1 MVSVPLPTVVLAQT
15 EQISPPCVLF
25 TRAALLEGDCF
36 MTTVQVER
44 PEDTKLADWFAEL
57 RLWFDNNDCNPI
69 LFTEVEG
76 VKNRSGFNIK
86 FADDVQ
92 AHLFASTF
100 AKYKPTILRL
110 IGGQPSEA
118 KKNLDLTGVTE
129 IAKSPY

>member
-1 MVSVPLPTVVLAQT
+1 MGQILGLRVSLITADLLLEAIEPMTVV
-15 EQISPPCVLF
+15 QIKK
-25 TRAALLEGDCF
+25 
-36 MTTVQVER
+36 

-86 FADDVQ
+86 FGDDVQ
-92 AHLFASTF
+92 ARLFASTF
-100 AKYKPTILRL
+100 AKYKPAILGL
-110 IGGQPSEA
+110 IGGQPSEV

-129 IAKSPY
+129 VAKSPC

>member
-1 MVSVPLPTVVLAQT
+1 MTVV
-15 EQISPPCVLF
+15 QI
-25 TRAALLEGDCF
+25 EK
-36 MTTVQVER
+36 

-92 AHLFASTF
+92 ARLFASTF

-110 IGGQPSEA
+110 IGGQPSEVQ
-118 KKNLDLTGVTE
+118 KNLDLTGVTE

>member
-1 MVSVPLPTVVLAQT
+1 MEQILSLRVSLITADLLLEAIGPMTVV
-15 EQISPPCVLF
+15 QI
-25 TRAALLEGDCF
+25 EK
-36 MTTVQVER
+36 

-92 AHLFASTF
+92 ARLFASTF

-110 IGGQPSEA
+110 IGGQPSEV